1 MSSSPPYDRFDQ
13 IQLKLQKILN
23 ETVTNTLLENRIPV
37 SVADKLARQV
47 TDNFNIVE
55 FYEIIEQNI
64 QDTRF
69 PKQRVL
75 DRTIV
80 HMFEVL
86 YRTVNMPLEGRK
98 DIDKKEFFSIVPRGE
113 CLDLFL
119 QLVKEYCMGDDEIE
133 KYTQQIEPMIKE
145 NTEANV
151 IDWQAIYDSEAFKG
165 YLDGLLKLILSRL
178 RKDHKPIPALENKM
192 PPKYRPYR
200 INSFLNQVCLMWE
213 KSNPKIVEGLF
224 IV

>member
-1 MSSSPPYDRFDQ
+1 MSVSPPYDRFDQ
-13 IQLKLQKILN
+13 VQLKLQKLLN
-23 ETVTNTLLENRIPV
+23 ETVTNTLLANRIPLA
-37 SVADKLARQV
+37 VADKLARQV
-47 TDNFNIVE
+47 TDNFDIVQ

-86 YRTVNMPLEGRK
+86 YRTVNVPLTGKNEA
-98 DIDKKEFFSIVPRGE
+98 DKKEFFSIVPRGE

-119 QLVKEYCMGDDEIE
+119 QLVKEYCMGDAEIE
-133 KYTQQIEPMIKE
+133 KHTQQIEPMIKE
-145 NTEANV
+145 NSVANV
-151 IDWQAIYDSEAFKG
+151 IDWQAIYDSDAFKN

-178 RKDHKPIPALENKM
+178 RKDQKPIPALENKM

-213 KSNPKIVEGLF
+213 KKQ
-224 IV
+224 

>member
-13 IQLKLQKILN
+13 IQLKLQKLLN

-47 TDNFNIVE
+47 TDNFNIIE

-86 YRTVNMPLEGRK
+86 YRTVNTPLMGRN
-98 DIDKKEFFSIVPRGE
+98 DADKKEFFSIVPRGE

-145 NTEANV
+145 NTEAN
-151 IDWQAIYDSEAFKG
+151 IINWQAIYDSDAFKA

-178 RKDHKPIPALENKM
+178 RKDNKPIPALENKM

-213 KSNPKIVEGLF
+213 KKQS
-224 IV
+224 

>member
-1 MSSSPPYDRFDQ
+1 MPASPPYERFDQ
-13 IQLKLQKILN
+13 VQLKLQKLLK

-47 TDNFNIVE
+47 TDNLDIAH

-69 PKQRVL
+69 PKQRIL

-86 YRTVNMPLEGRK
+86 YRTVNVPITGHNVTSE
-98 DIDKKEFFSIVPRGE
+98 KEFFSIVPRGE

-119 QLVKEYCMGDDEIE
+119 QLVKEYCMGDAEIE
-133 KYTQQIEPMIKE
+133 KHTQKIEPMIKE
-145 NTEANV
+145 NHNGNIINWA
-151 IDWQAIYDSEAFKG
+151 AIYESEAFKV
-165 YLDGLLKLILSRL
+165 YLDGLIKLILSRL
-178 RKDHKPIPALENKM
+178 RKDQKPIPALENKM
-192 PPKYRPYR
+192 PNKYQPYR
-200 INSFLNQVCLMWE
+200 INSFLNQICVMLE
-213 KSNPKIVEGLF
+213 KQK
-224 IV
+224 

>member
-1 MSSSPPYDRFDQ
+1 MSTSPPYNRLDQ
-13 IQLKLQKILN
+13 VHLKLQKILN
-23 ETVTNTLLENRIPV
+23 DTVMNTLLENRIPV
-37 SVADKLARQV
+37 AVASKLAQQV
-47 TDNFNIVE
+47 ADNFNTTE
-55 FYEIIEQNI
+55 FFEIIEQSI

-86 YRTVNMPLEGRK
+86 YRTINTPLTAKNEA
-98 DIDKKEFFSIVPRGE
+98 DKKEFFSIVPRGE

-119 QLVKEYCMGDDEIE
+119 QLVKEYCMGDTEIE
-133 KYTQQIEPMIKE
+133 KHTLQIEPMIKE
-145 NTEANV
+145 NSEGNK
-151 IDWQAIYDSEAFKG
+151 IDWQAIYDSQAFKV
-165 YLDGLLKLILSRL
+165 YLDGLLTLILCRL

-200 INSFLNQVCLMWE
+200 INSFLNQVCLMYE
-213 KSNPKIVEGLF
+213 KKQC
-224 IV
+224 